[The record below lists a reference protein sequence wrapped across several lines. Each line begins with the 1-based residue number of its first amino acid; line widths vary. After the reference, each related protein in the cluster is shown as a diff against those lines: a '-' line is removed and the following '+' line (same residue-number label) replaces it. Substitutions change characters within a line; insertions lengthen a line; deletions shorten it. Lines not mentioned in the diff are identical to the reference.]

1 VAIRLALALTF
12 FNFVGAN
19 AARMLLTLFALELG
33 APAYAVGLIGGLL
46 YLFPL
51 LLSWPIGMLVD
62 RRGSRGLLTF
72 AAVCGAASLA
82 LPYFVPTLMALYVAA
97 ALNGLALACYHV
109 TLQNLIG
116 TLSQPEDRAR
126 HFSNFSLAGSLTNF
140 VGPLLAGFAID
151 YAGHAVACLVTASQP
166 VIALVLLLAWGR
178 LFPRGREGPAPGG
191 PGALSAL
198 RDPRIVRM
206 LVTSGIVQLGQDLF
220 QFYLPIY
227 AYAAGLSASV
237 IGGIA
242 ATLAVASFVV
252 RLYLARLV
260 KRFPVERLL
269 TWSLFTGAI
278 GFALV
283 PFTGNAV
290 LLGAIAFFFGLGMG
304 LGVPLT
310 VILMYSH
317 STEGR
322 TGQTLGLRL
331 TSNNFVR
338 VTGPI
343 VFGAIGTALGLPPVF
358 WINAAAMVCGALLVR
373 AGKDRHEPKAKG
385 ERGK

>member
-1 VAIRLALALTF
+1 MAINLALALTF

-72 AAVCGAASLA
+72 AAVCGGASLV
-82 LPYFVPTLMALYVAA
+82 LPYLVPTLLALYVAA
-97 ALNGLALACYHV
+97 ALNGLALAFYHV

-116 TLSQPEDRAR
+116 TLSKPEDRPR
-126 HFSNFSLAGSLTNF
+126 NFSNFSLAGSLTNF
-140 VGPLLAGFAID
+140 FGPLGAGFAID
-151 YAGHAVACLVTASQP
+151 YAGHAVACLMIASQSA
-166 VIALVLLLAWGR
+166 VALALLLVWGG
-178 LFPRGREGPAPGG
+178 LFPRGKGPAPSG
-191 PGALSAL
+191 PGAFSAL
-198 RDPRIVRM
+198 KDPKIVRM

-227 AYAAGLSASV
+227 AHAAGLSASV
-237 IGGIA
+237 IGGIV
-242 ATLAVASFVV
+242 ATLATASFAV
-252 RLYLARLV
+252 RLFLARLV
-260 KRFPVERLL
+260 KRFAAEKLL
-269 TWSLFTGAI
+269 AWALFVGAV

-283 PFTGNAV
+283 PLTGNAF
-290 LLGAIAFFFGLGMG
+290 LLGAIAFLFGLGMG

-317 STEGR
+317 TTEGR

-331 TSNNFVR
+331 TTNNFVR

-343 VFGAIGTALGLPPVF
+343 VFGAVGTALGLPPVF
-358 WINAAAMVCGALLVR
+358 WINAAAMVCGALLAL
-373 AGKDRHEPKAKG
+373 AGKNR
-385 ERGK
+385 

>member
-1 VAIRLALALTF
+1 MAIRLALALTF

-19 AARMLLTLFALELG
+19 AARILFTLFALELG

-72 AAVCGAASLA
+72 AAVCGAVSLA

-97 ALNGLALACYHV
+97 ALNGLALAFYHV

-140 VGPLLAGFAID
+140 FGPLIAGFAID
-151 YAGHAVACLVTASQP
+151 YAGHAVACLVIASQP
-166 VIALVLLLAWGR
+166 VVALVLLLVWG
-178 LFPRGREGPAPGG
+178 GRFPGG
-191 PGALSAL
+191 KPLAPSGPGPLSVL

-227 AYAAGLSASV
+227 AYAAGLSASA
-237 IGGIA
+237 IGGIV

-252 RLYLARLV
+252 RLYLARLI
-260 KRFPVERLL
+260 KRFAVEKLL
-269 TWSLFTGAI
+269 AWSLVTGAI

-283 PFTGNAV
+283 PLTGNAV

-322 TGQTLGLRL
+322 SGQTLGLRL
-331 TSNNFVR
+331 TTNNLVR

-343 VFGAIGTALGLPPVF
+343 VFGAVGTALGLPPVF

-373 AGKDRHEPKAKG
+373 AGQD
-385 ERGK
+385 RGKPPHGNIAD

>member
-1 VAIRLALALTF
+1 VAINLALALTF

-72 AAVCGAASLA
+72 AAVCGGASLV
-82 LPYFVPTLMALYVAA
+82 LPYLVPTLVALYVAA
-97 ALNGLALACYHV
+97 ALNGLALAFYHV

-116 TLSQPEDRAR
+116 TLSKPEDRPR

-140 VGPLLAGFAID
+140 FGPLGAGFAID
-151 YAGHAVACLVTASQP
+151 YAGHAVACLMIASQS
-166 VIALVLLLAWGR
+166 VVALALLLVWGG
-178 LFPRGREGPAPGG
+178 LFPRGKGPAPSG
-191 PGALSAL
+191 PGAFSAL
-198 RDPRIVRM
+198 KDPKIVRM
-206 LVTSGIVQLGQDLF
+206 LATSGIVQLGQDLF

-227 AYAAGLSASV
+227 SHTAGLSASV
-237 IGGIA
+237 IGGIM
-242 ATLAVASFVV
+242 ATLAVASFAV
-252 RLYLARLV
+252 RMFLARLV
-260 KRFPVERLL
+260 KRFAAEKLL
-269 TWSLFTGAI
+269 AWALFTGAI

-290 LLGAIAFFFGLGMG
+290 LLGAIAFLFGLGMG

-317 STEGR
+317 TTEGR

-331 TSNNFVR
+331 TTNNFVR

-343 VFGAIGTALGLPPVF
+343 VFGAVGTALGLPPVF
-358 WINAAAMVCGALLVR
+358 WINAAAMVCGALL
-373 AGKDRHEPKAKG
+373 ALTGTDRPEPKAKG

>member
-1 VAIRLALALTF
+1 MAIRLALALTF

-19 AARMLLTLFALELG
+19 AARILFTLFALELG

-72 AAVCGAASLA
+72 AAVCGAVSLA

-97 ALNGLALACYHV
+97 AMNGLALACYHV

-151 YAGHAVACLVTASQP
+151 YSGHAVACLVIASQP
-166 VIALVLLLAWGR
+166 VIALVLLLVWGGR
-178 LFPRGREGPAPGG
+178 FPGGKPLAPSG

-198 RDPRIVRM
+198 RDSRIVRM

-237 IGGIA
+237 IGGIV

-260 KRFPVERLL
+260 KRFSVERLL

-283 PFTGNAV
+283 PFTGDAI

-317 STEGR
+317 TTEGR

-343 VFGAIGTALGLPPVF
+343 LFGAIGTALGLPPVF
-358 WINAAAMVCGALLVR
+358 WINAAAMVCGGLLVR
-373 AGKDRHEPKAKG
+373 AGEDRPEPKAKG

>member
-1 VAIRLALALTF
+1 VAINLALALTF
-12 FNFVGAN
+12 FNFVGSN
-19 AARMLLTLFALELG
+19 AARFLFTLFALELG

-72 AAVCGAASLA
+72 AAVCGGASLA

-97 ALNGLALACYHV
+97 ALNGLALAFYHV

-140 VGPLLAGFAID
+140 FGPLIAGFSID
-151 YAGHAVACLVTASQP
+151 YAGHAVACLVIASHS
-166 VIALVLLLAWGR
+166 VVALVLLLVWGGR
-178 LFPRGREGPAPGG
+178 FPGGKPLAPSG
-191 PGALSAL
+191 PGAFSAL

-206 LVTSGIVQLGQDLF
+206 LATSGIVQLGQDLF

-237 IGGIA
+237 IGGIV

-260 KRFPVERLL
+260 KRFSVERLL

-283 PFTGNAV
+283 PFTGDAI

-317 STEGR
+317 TTEGR

-343 VFGAIGTALGLPPVF
+343 LFGAIGTALGLPPVF
-358 WINAAAMVCGALLVR
+358 WINAAAMVCGGLLVR
-373 AGKDRHEPKAKG
+373 AGEDRPESKAKG

>member
-1 VAIRLALALTF
+1 MAINLALALTF

-72 AAVCGAASLA
+72 AAVCGGASLV
-82 LPYFVPTLMALYVAA
+82 LPYLVPTLLALYVAA
-97 ALNGLALACYHV
+97 ALNGLALAFYHV

-116 TLSQPEDRAR
+116 TLSKPEDRPR
-126 HFSNFSLAGSLTNF
+126 NFSNFSLAGSLTNF
-140 VGPLLAGFAID
+140 FGPLGAGFAID
-151 YAGHAVACLVTASQP
+151 YAGHAVACLMIASQSA
-166 VIALVLLLAWGR
+166 VALALLLVWGG
-178 LFPRGREGPAPGG
+178 LFPRGKGPAPSG
-191 PGALSAL
+191 PGAFSAL
-198 RDPRIVRM
+198 KDPKIVRM

-227 AYAAGLSASV
+227 AHAAGLSASV
-237 IGGIA
+237 IGGIV
-242 ATLAVASFVV
+242 ATLATASFAV
-252 RLYLARLV
+252 RLFLARLV
-260 KRFPVERLL
+260 KRFAAEKLL
-269 TWSLFTGAI
+269 AWALFVGAV

-283 PFTGNAV
+283 PLTGNAF
-290 LLGAIAFFFGLGMG
+290 LLGAIAFLFGLGMG

-317 STEGR
+317 TTEGR

-331 TSNNFVR
+331 TTNNFVR

-343 VFGAIGTALGLPPVF
+343 VFGAVGTALGLPPVF
-358 WINAAAMVCGALLVR
+358 WINAAAMVCGALL
-373 AGKDRHEPKAKG
+373 ALTGKNR
-385 ERGK
+385 